1 MKERTRELFD
11 SFFGRWPALAQDR
24 DGIEKAYDL
33 ILKTYRAG
41 GKLLL
46 CGNGGSCA
54 DCDHIV
60 GELMKGFLLKR
71 PLTDEQKTAF
81 TKEGG
86 ERGAQIAE
94 KLQQGLPA
102 IALSAHPALVTA
114 FCNDV
119 DPDLIYAQQVI
130 GYGRPGDL
138 LIGISTSGN
147 AKNVAAAVIAARA
160 AGVATL
166 GLSGRD
172 GGELARLCDLCL
184 VMPERETFRIQE
196 YHIAVYHLLC
206 AAVES
211 ELFEC

>member
-1 MKERTRELFD
+1 MKERTQKLVEGFFD
-11 SFFGRWPALAQDR
+11 RW
-24 DGIEKAYDL
+24 
-33 ILKTYRAG
+33 
-41 GKLLL
+41 
-46 CGNGGSCA
+46 
-54 DCDHIV
+54 
-60 GELMKGFLLKR
+60 
-71 PLTDEQKTAF
+71 
-81 TKEGG
+81 
-86 ERGAQIAE
+86 
-94 KLQQGLPA
+94 PA

-114 FCNDV
+114 FMNDV

-138 LIGISTSGN
+138 LIGVSTSGN

-172 GGELARLCDLCL
+172 GGELARLCDECL
-184 VMPERETFRIQE
+184 VMPEHETYRIQE

-211 ELFEC
+211 ELFEH

>member
-1 MKERTRELFD
+1 MRHYRTQKIEIKKLD
-11 SFFGRWPALAQDR
+11 EIICNCCGKKISVINEVPQEDIVEVEKHWGYLSKK
-24 DGIEKAYDL
+24 DGQKDAFVKA
-33 ILKTYRAG
+33 
-41 GKLLL
+41 
-46 CGNGGSCA
+46 
-54 DCDHIV
+54 
-60 GELMKGFLLKR
+60 
-71 PLTDEQKTAF
+71 
-81 TKEGG
+81 GG
-86 ERGAQIAE
+86 ERGAQIAK

-114 FCNDV
+114 FMNDV

-138 LIGISTSGN
+138 LIGVSTSGN

-172 GGELARLCDLCL
+172 GGELARLCDECL
-184 VMPERETFRIQE
+184 VMPEHETYRIQE

-211 ELFEC
+211 ELFEH